1 VKIDSEKTKLLRL
14 NSTNN
19 EKVQVDE
26 QVINDVESL
35 VYLSTHIGR
44 LGGAEEDIQ
53 ARPEK
58 VRAAYKK
65 LSRIMN
71 NQYYQFKLQQNQDR
85 NFNSNV
91 NLRAVAWM

>member
-1 VKIDSEKTKLLRL
+1 MKIDSEKTKLLRL
-14 NSTNN
+14 NSTING
-19 EKVQVDE
+19 KVQVDE

-35 VYLSTHIGR
+35 VYLSAYISR
-44 LGGAEEDIQ
+44 SGGAEEDIR

-65 LSRIMN
+65 LSRIWLN
-71 NQYYQFKLQQNQDR
+71 NQFKLQQNQDR